1 MNKTKY
7 NPSYSVTSDM
17 LDDQTLKIK
26 SVFQF
31 QVSVYVCCIYFRYKY
46 ISIFSPYENRKTP
59 EKIFLTHFKTDD
71 KDTANGPLGTY
82 LCGKFIR
89 WLSAVYLLVSDVKG
103 RNMSVHTFCGQ
114 THIPVDH
121 MLD

>member
-1 MNKTKY
+1 MY
-7 NPSYSVTSDM
+7 AVYI
-17 LDDQTLKIK
+17 LD
-26 SVFQF
+26 
-31 QVSVYVCCIYFRYKY
+31 

-71 KDTANGPLGTY
+71 KDTANGPLGTH

-89 WLSAVYLLVSDVKG
+89 CLSAVYLLVSDVKD

-114 THIPVDH
+114 THILIDH